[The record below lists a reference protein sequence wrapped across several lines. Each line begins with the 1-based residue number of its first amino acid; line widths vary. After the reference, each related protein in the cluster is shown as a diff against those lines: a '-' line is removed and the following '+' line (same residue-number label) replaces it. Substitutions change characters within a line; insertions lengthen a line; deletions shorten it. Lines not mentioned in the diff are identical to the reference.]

1 MGFRAV
7 KGMNDILPDEIG
19 RWQRLERV
27 FRSTVELCGFREV
40 RTPVVEPTELF
51 IRSIGEATDVVEK
64 EMYSFSRHDDALT
77 LRPEGTAG
85 AARAFI
91 EHKIANRAP
100 VTRWYYLGPMFRA
113 EQPQRGRYRQFYQ
126 AGCEIYGDRGPLSD
140 AEMIDMLVRFFN
152 QLGIRELE
160 VCVNTL
166 GGGETLDRYRQA
178 IRQYFESKASELSD
192 HARSRLQSNPLR
204 ILDSKD
210 PRDIAAGIGAP
221 SILEQLGDDDRA
233 HWEGLLAALD
243 KLGTPYKVEP
253 TLVRGLDY
261 YTRTLFEIRATAGKI
276 GSQNAIAGGGRYDGL
291 VGSLGGSSMPA
302 VGFALGIERVL
313 LAMSEPAEPP
323 RPICF
328 IAPMGAAAGLEG
340 LLLAKRLRERNVEVE
355 LDGRGGS
362 MKSMLRRADSIAAR
376 ACLIIGESELSRRV
390 VQLKD
395 LVGHT
400 QREVA
405 IDEAVEEIAALL
417 AQAPASSAEATSEG
431 TS

>member
-7 KGMNDILPDEIG
+7 KGMNDVLPDEIG

-40 RTPVVEPTELF
+40 RTPIVEPTELF
-51 IRSIGEATDVVEK
+51 VRSIGEATDVVEK
-64 EMYSFSRHDDALT
+64 EMYSFERHRDALT

-100 VTRWYYLGPMFRA
+100 LTRWYYLGPMFRA

-126 AGCEIYGDRGPLSD
+126 AGCEIYGDSGPLSD
-140 AEMIDMLVRFFN
+140 AELIDMLVRFFTE
-152 QLGIRELE
+152 LGIQGLE

-166 GGGETLDRYRQA
+166 GGGETLARYRQA
-178 IRQYFESKASELSD
+178 VSEYFEGRSAELSQ
-192 HARSRLQSNPLR
+192 HAQSRLKSNPLR

-210 PRDIAAGIGAP
+210 PRDIAASAGAP
-221 SILEQLGDDDRA
+221 SILDQLSDDDRS
-233 HWEGLLAALD
+233 HWQGLLGALD
-243 KLGTPYKVEP
+243 KLETPYKVEP

-261 YTRTLFEIRATAGKI
+261 YTRTLFEIRASAGEI

-291 VGSLGGSSMPA
+291 VSSLGGNATPA

-313 LAMSEPAEPP
+313 LAMAEPSEPP

-328 IAPMGAAAGLEG
+328 IAPLGGDAGREG
-340 LLLAKRLRERNVEVE
+340 LLLAKRLRERGVEVE
-355 LDGRGGS
+355 LDGRGAS
-362 MKSMLRRADSIAAR
+362 MKSMLRRADGMAAR
-376 ACLIIGESELSRRV
+376 ACVIIGESELSRRV

-395 LVGHT
+395 LAGHA

-405 IDEAVEEIAALL
+405 LDRVVDEIASLFGR
-417 AQAPASSAEATSEG
+417 SSGEG
-431 TS
+431 TVTMGEGSS